1 MNENRIPTGWVAFIT
16 LFGGILLLI
25 GCLALKGIL
34 VPFAGLDASQIEA
47 VLGLSQ
53 IGIFGGGLLFGSGIF
68 DLGVRLLRYL
78 LSY

>member
-34 VPFAGLDASQIEA
+34 IPFAGLDTAQMELV
-47 VLGLSQ
+47 VLLCQ
-53 IGIFGGGLLFGSGIF
+53 AGIIGGGLLFGSGIC
-68 DLGVRLLRYL
+68 LLVVRLLRYF